1 MFARLTR
8 ILMTA
13 VEASPGS
20 GAPPAAA
27 PSSPGSAPT
36 QAPASGAAPAID
48 SATEEALIKRGRDAA
63 YAELRR
69 SGALKRSA
77 IEAIEGPPKQTA
89 ATNGHAPAAD
99 LSTLRRLDRALTRG
113 GRTIGNDRAYDR
125 LEKAFVAEAPDDADA
140 WLKEYFEGL
149 GVPAVVSSATAAP
162 TTNQPRTALPTSNA
176 GAPHVEAPAVAD
188 LDFASMTR
196 QDVERIL
203 KEKGLGW
210 YNTKF
215 REYMKGR
222 KVSIR

>member
-77 IEAIEGPPKQTA
+77 IEAIEGPPKQTPA
-89 ATNGHAPAAD
+89 SGQAPAAD

-113 GRTIGNDRAYDR
+113 GRTIANDRAYDR
-125 LEKAFVAEAPDDADA
+125 MEKAFVAEAPQDADA
-140 WLKEYFEGL
+140 WLKEYFEGF
-149 GVPAVVSSATAAP
+149 GTPSAAPAATAP
-162 TTNQPRTALPTSNA
+162 TTTAPRTALPTSNA
-176 GAPHVEAPAVAD
+176 GAPHVETPAVAD
-188 LDFASMTR
+188 LDFASLTP
-196 QDVERIL
+196 QDVNRLI
-203 KEKGLGW
+203 KEKGLHW
-210 YNTKF
+210 YNTNL
-215 REYMKGR
+215 RTWMKGR
-222 KVSIR
+222 AIRFR